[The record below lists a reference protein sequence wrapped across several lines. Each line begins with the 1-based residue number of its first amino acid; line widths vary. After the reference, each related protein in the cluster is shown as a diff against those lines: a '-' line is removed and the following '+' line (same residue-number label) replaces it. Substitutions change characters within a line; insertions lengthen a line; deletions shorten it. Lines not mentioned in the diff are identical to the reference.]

1 MPESIMDMLQNRV
14 KTVRAQFGK
23 SGYAPLG
30 FSGADMVPIMDRFKG
45 TASIVKAKGVMGTFS
60 SIAKLEKPILS
71 KMAPNLKLGPG
82 KSGWTPGQ
90 GMKRLPSY
98 QQSGSSVPEVG
109 SRGGTQIGSYGN

>member
-1 MPESIMDMLQNRV
+1 MPESVMDMLQNRV
-14 KTVRAQFGK
+14 KTVRGQFGK

-60 SIAKLEKPILS
+60 SIAKFEKPIMS
-71 KMAPNLKLGPG
+71 KMAPGLLAG

-90 GMKRLPSY
+90 AVKRLPSY
-98 QQSGSSVPEVG
+98 QSESSVPEMG
-109 SRGGTQIGSYGN
+109 RKGGTRIGSIGN